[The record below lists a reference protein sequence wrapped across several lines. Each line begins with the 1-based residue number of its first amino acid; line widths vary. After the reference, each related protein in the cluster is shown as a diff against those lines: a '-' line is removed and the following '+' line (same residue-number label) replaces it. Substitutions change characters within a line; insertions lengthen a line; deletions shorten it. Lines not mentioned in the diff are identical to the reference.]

1 MKRLGTT
8 LTKLE
13 MNRADNLKMDD
24 IIIYCSVLNSLSI
37 SYCRVIC
44 TETFDGESKL
54 PHFKNL
60 EELRLCH
67 NGVEFDFTSVL
78 HLYVNLKV
86 LSIVGMQEVTHTFI
100 TRVVTAGG
108 FRNVTELVVEGCGR
122 LSMDTAWLLM
132 QNCGNLTKLAKT
144 DSWRGVTRDELEAL
158 LDYVRNNN
166 LSLSVCR

>member
-13 MNRADNLKMDD
+13 MNRADNLKIDD
-24 IIIYCSVLNSLSI
+24 LINYCSVLNSLSI
-37 SYCRVIC
+37 RFCRIIC
-44 TETFDGESKL
+44 TETFDGDSKL

-60 EELRLCH
+60 EELRLFH
-67 NGVEFDFTSVL
+67 NGVQFDFSSIL

-86 LSIVGMQEVTHTFI
+86 LRIVGMQEVTQTFI

-108 FRNVTELVVEGCGR
+108 FRNVAELVLEDCGR
-122 LSMDTAWLLM
+122 LSIDTAWLLM
-132 QNCGNLTKLAKT
+132 QNCGNLTKLAKMS
-144 DSWRGVTRDELEAL
+144 SWRGVTRGELEAL

-166 LSLSVCR
+166 LSLSV